1 MYKKLKIHNLFDKV
15 NLFDKKSAEIKI
27 FDVTLKIH
35 F

>member
-1 MYKKLKIHNLFDKV
+1 MYKKLKIH